1 MKKVSWSVLLGLV
14 CGCASS
20 LPSGKYQHYDYKT
33 GELKNGPAWED
44 PEVLNYQ
51 PPTPPTIELI
61 REATHSDTPP
71 NDLQFMLPDETF
83 LDMVGIGKGSFVMGI
98 SIPRADCLT
107 CGAKTVEVENRCN
120 TKIGH
125 KVTLTQDYWIG
136 RYEVSQRQYCAVMG
150 PKQFTTQDDD
160 CPATGITWKDARKY
174 CKKLNELFVAQLP
187 QGYVFDLPSEA
198 QWEYACKAGTITELN
213 NGLNIETYDCDGYR
227 LYETNSLTLDEVAWY
242 RGNSSGVVHR
252 VGEKSPNR
260 WGLYDMHG
268 NVAEWCR
275 DYVCLYDATNFIDPL
290 FFDSVY
296 GPAWFKS
303 KDLRNHF
310 RTIKGGS
317 FREPSFAI
325 PCARGGLGADSQ
337 DSLCVK
343 MNEVGFRVALVP
355 VRSSPTLVDSDTRVY
370 GISPYEVKCRII
382 ARTEAHR
389 TQQFLAKQN
398 ELKWNTFLK
407 CLEIALLAGE
417 TAVNTYAAVE
427 GIRSGT
433 TVSGAGEACGDAGGG
448 FGTIQGPASL
458 AEGKSASYKLYV
470 GGKRIDSGVSWS
482 TSTSCLIVS
491 GHGSYAN
498 VMAKNPPVKS
508 GSTKA
513 QLRATYN
520 GKTYSKWITVQKTGI
535 FAAGARLGK

>member
-1 MKKVSWSVLLGLV
+1 MKIARWCVLLGLV

-20 LPSGKYQHYDYKT
+20 IPSGKYQHYDHKT
-33 GELKNGPAWED
+33 GKLKDGPAWED
-44 PEVLNYQ
+44 PKVLNYQ
-51 PPTPPTIELI
+51 PPPPPTIELI

-71 NDLQFMLPDETF
+71 KDLQFMLPDETF

-98 SIPRADCLT
+98 SIPRASCLAW
-107 CGAKTVEVENRCN
+107 GEKTVQVENRVN

-150 PKQFTTQDDD
+150 RRQFTTQDED
-160 CPATGITWKDARKY
+160 CPATGITWEDARKY
-174 CKKLNELFVAQLP
+174 CKKLNELFSTQLP

-198 QWEYACKAGTITELN
+198 QWEYACKAGATTELN
-213 NGLNIETYDCDGYR
+213 NGLNIETYDSDGYR
-227 LYETNSLTLDEVAWY
+227 LYVTNSPSVNLVAWY
-242 RGNSSGVVHR
+242 AGNSSGVVHP
-252 VGEKSPNR
+252 VGEKVPNQ

-268 NVAEWCR
+268 NAAEWCL
-275 DYVCLYDATNFIDPL
+275 DYACRYDETNYIDPL
-290 FFDSVY
+290 FVDQAVGS
-296 GPAWFKS
+296 GIWKQRALTRKA
-303 KDLRNHF
+303 
-310 RTIKGGS
+310 RTIRGGS
-317 FREPSFAI
+317 FKDPSFSI
-325 PCARGGLGADSQ
+325 PCATKELGADSQ
-337 DSLCVK
+337 GSLLVK
-343 MNEVGFRVALVP
+343 INEVGFRVALVP
-355 VRSSPTLVDSDTRVY
+355 VRSSPTLVDSDMRVY
-370 GISPYEVKCRII
+370 GISPYEVKCRIKG
-382 ARTEAHR
+382 RTEAYKTR
-389 TQQFLAKQN
+389 ELLSMQN
-398 ELKWNTFLK
+398 ERKWNTFVK
-407 CLEIALLAGE
+407 CLEIALLACE

-535 FAAGARLGK
+535 FAAGN